1 MTVRR
6 GLRDKTI
13 HVQVAA
19 GTCSLRRPLVYRD
32 TYPIPSRLE
41 SK

>member
-6 GLRDKTI
+6 GLCDKTN

-32 TYPIPSRLE
+32 TYPFPSELGE
-41 SK
+41 